1 MFYWLYLFILCL
13 EHLKQKNKDKESYSC
28 YSFFVM
34 KLQDIQKATVE
45 NAPILCVGIAEN
57 DGSSSTLFIVDEHGI
72 RQVTLASGKQGIYR
86 KGDGLILEK
95 NVIRLSLG
103 IDHEIHDFKI
113 TVIDQSTNETPN
125 IIYQNV
131 ETIRK
136 K

>member
-1 MFYWLYLFILCL
+1 
-13 EHLKQKNKDKESYSC
+13 
-28 YSFFVM
+28 M

-86 KGDGLILEK
+86 KEDGLILEK

>member
-1 MFYWLYLFILCL
+1 MHLFYV
-13 EHLKQKNKDKESYSC
+13 D
-28 YSFFVM
+28 
-34 KLQDIQKATVE
+34 
-45 NAPILCVGIAEN
+45 IAEN

-72 RQVTLASGKQGIYR
+72 GQVTLASGKQGIYR
-86 KGDGLILEK
+86 KEDGLILEK
-95 NVIRLSLG
+95 NVIRLSLD
-103 IDHEIHDFKI
+103 INHEIHDFKI

>member
-1 MFYWLYLFILCL
+1 MHLFYVWGL
-13 EHLKQKNKDKESYSC
+13 LK
-28 YSFFVM
+28 
-34 KLQDIQKATVE
+34 
-45 NAPILCVGIAEN
+45 N
-57 DGSSSTLFIVDEHGI
+57 DGSSSTLVIVDEHGI

-86 KGDGLILEK
+86 KEDGLILEK
-95 NVIRLSLG
+95 NVIRLSLD

>member
-1 MFYWLYLFILCL
+1 
-13 EHLKQKNKDKESYSC
+13 
-28 YSFFVM
+28 M

-86 KGDGLILEK
+86 KEDGLILE
-95 NVIRLSLG
+95 I
-103 IDHEIHDFKI
+103 
-113 TVIDQSTNETPN
+113 TNETSN

-136 K
+136 NNIFN